1 MSDDYGQFTIID
13 NYTTIKKENKTILP
27 DYINNPEYYYLDDYN
42 TLKKDDIDSF
52 SSLETENYE
61 TIQSIQTNYFGIVT
75 IVVLII
81 ISAKIIFIL

>member
-42 TLKKDDIDSF
+42 TLKKKMILIHF
-52 SSLETENYE
+52 QVWKRKIMKLYNLYK
-61 TIQSIQTNYFGIVT
+61 
-75 IVVLII
+75 LII
-81 ISAKIIFIL
+81 LEL

>member
-42 TLKKDDIDSF
+42 TLKKKDDMDSL
-52 SSLETENYE
+52 SSLETENYQ
-61 TIQSIQTNYFGIVT
+61 TIQTNYFGIVT

>member
-13 NYTTIKKENKTILP
+13 NYTTIKKENKTVLP

-42 TLKKDDIDSF
+42 TLKKKDDMDSL
-52 SSLETENYE
+52 SSLETENYQ
-61 TIQSIQTNYFGIVT
+61 TIQTNYFGIVT